1 MRRYPSPQQRLSE
14 LDAEEAG
21 RGVTR
26 NLGIEAVGKPSDHGG
41 IVVEQVG
48 RNRKIVVVD
57 DRADGLAEP
66 AELGLDRPFDR
77 GDVGMAA

>member
-1 MRRYPSPQQRLSE
+1 MRRYPPPQQRLAE

-26 NLGIEAVGKPSDHGG
+26 NLGIEAVGKPSHHGG
-41 IVVEQVG
+41 IVVEQLG
-48 RNRKIVVVD
+48 RNREIVVD

-77 GDVGMAA
+77 GDVGVAA